1 VASALRNGA
10 LPLLDA
16 RVHSEDRMAEIRVE
30 PKRGGF
36 GRVVTIILGLV
47 VIVGLAYY
55 FLYYRNG

>member
-1 VASALRNGA
+1 
-10 LPLLDA
+10 
-16 RVHSEDRMAEIRVE
+16 MAEIRVE